1 MFRIA
6 ISRSSAFTAA
16 AATPCRS
23 QQLLARSLAT
33 SAAVEKKR
41 TAAASVPTTAV
52 PIRTASFPTN
62 DPSAFPA
69 GPNNFENEPS
79 ANDLQLGQ
87 AQQQQQRVAF
97 HNDPDYQDL
106 TSSHK
111 GVSNEP
117 FPKEVADV
125 LLAAIDP
132 LDVEVKPD
140 GMIYLPEIKYR
151 RVLNRAFGPGGWGL
165 IPRGPHTVTAKNISR
180 EYALF
185 CLGRFVAQA
194 RGEQDYFHEDGLPT
208 ASEGAKSNALMRCCK
223 DLGIAS
229 ELWDPSFIEQFKA
242 QHAANV
248 MTVNA
253 YNNTRKMLWRRK
265 DRKFSFPIRED
276 AAGSGSH
283 QAAAGGGG
291 GGGSYYK
298 R

>member
-1 MFRIA
+1 MLRLVVVA
-6 ISRSSAFTAA
+6 RPSCLALAASRR
-16 AATPCRS
+16 P
-23 QQLLARSLAT
+23 QLLARTLAST
-33 SAAVEKKR
+33 AAVEKKR
-41 TAAASVPTTAV
+41 PAATPTTTAAAPAIHSALPTNNPTA
-52 PIRTASFPTN
+52 TFPTGTQA
-62 DPSAFPA
+62 S
-69 GPNNFENEPS
+69 FENEP
-79 ANDLQLGQ
+79 AD
-87 AQQQQQRVAF
+87 QQQQQRVVFA
-97 HNDPDYQDL
+97 NDSDYQDL

-117 FPKEVADV
+117 FAKEVAEI
-125 LLAAIDP
+125 LLAPIDP

-165 IPRGPHTVTAKNISR
+165 IPRGPHTVTSKNISR

-208 ASEGAKSNALMRCCK
+208 ATEGAKSNALMRCCK

-242 QHAANV
+242 KHAAQV

-265 DRKFSFPIRED
+265 DRKFSFPVRED
-276 AAGSGSH
+276 VAGSGSH
-283 QAAAGGGG
+283 AAANA
-291 GGGSYYK
+291 K

>member
-1 MFRIA
+1 MFRLA
-6 ISRSSAFTAA
+6 VVARPSCPALAASR
-16 AATPCRS
+16 RS
-23 QQLLARSLAT
+23 QLLARTLAT

-41 TAAASVPTTAV
+41 PAAAPTTGTPSTSVP
-52 PIRTASFPTN
+52 IHSLPTN
-62 DPSAFPA
+62 NPAAFPA
-69 GPNNFENEPS
+69 STQPSFENEP
-79 ANDLQLGQ
+79 ANQQ
-87 AQQQQQRVAF
+87 AQQQQRVVFA
-97 HNDPDYQDL
+97 NDSDYQDL

-117 FPKEVADV
+117 FAKEVAEI
-125 LLAAIDP
+125 LLAPIDP

-165 IPRGPHTVTAKNISR
+165 IPRGPHTVTSKNISR

-208 ASEGAKSNALMRCCK
+208 ATEGAKSNALMRCCK

-229 ELWDPSFIEQFKA
+229 ELWDPSFIEKFKA
-242 QHAANV
+242 QHAAQV

-265 DRKFSFPIRED
+265 DRKFSFPVRED
-276 AAGSGSH
+276 VAGSGSH
-283 QAAAGGGG
+283 AAAGA
-291 GGGSYYK
+291 
-298 R
+298 RR